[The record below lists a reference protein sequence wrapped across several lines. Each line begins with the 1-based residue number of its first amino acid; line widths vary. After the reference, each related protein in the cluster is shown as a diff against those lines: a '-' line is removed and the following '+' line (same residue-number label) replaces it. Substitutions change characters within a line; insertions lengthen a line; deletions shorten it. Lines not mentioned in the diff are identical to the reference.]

1 MVAKVEVPVTERVP
15 PMLVS
20 PVVVSEVKE
29 GVAERPMVEVEVK
42 VIFAPAVRLETG
54 ELKKEF
60 HCVDDAVRGI
70 LYPADGARES
80 VCTPVPVFDTTKISS
95 PDPDEVANVCEATV
109 LPLSDVMVP
118 PAPPASVPQMN
129 VPLDQRSFSVDA
141 LHEVRLA
148 PKSDAKV
155 RPPVEEAL
163 VK

>member
-1 MVAKVEVPVTERVP
+1 M
-15 PMLVS
+15 
-20 PVVVSEVKE
+20 
-29 GVAERPMVEVEVK
+29 
-42 VIFAPAVRLETG
+42 
-54 ELKKEF
+54 
-60 HCVDDAVRGI
+60 
-70 LYPADGARES
+70 
-80 VCTPVPVFDTTKISS
+80 CTPVPVFDTTKISS